1 MAERVVTV
9 FEDEDEDTK
18 ELVGDRVSTERV
30 LSLMIEQDELRLLL
44 RSDVLDD
51 SGTSCQHSGANKSSK
66 SCI

>member
-1 MAERVVTV
+1 MTV

-18 ELVGDRVSTERV
+18 ELVGDCVRTERV
-30 LSLMIEQDELRLLL
+30 LSLIIIEQDELRLLL